1 MRVLEVVLYNRRTP
15 NISEAL
21 QCHRRSRE
29 VALQG
34 LVSLKGLCLSRI
46 II

>member
-21 QCHRRSRE
+21 QCHRSRE